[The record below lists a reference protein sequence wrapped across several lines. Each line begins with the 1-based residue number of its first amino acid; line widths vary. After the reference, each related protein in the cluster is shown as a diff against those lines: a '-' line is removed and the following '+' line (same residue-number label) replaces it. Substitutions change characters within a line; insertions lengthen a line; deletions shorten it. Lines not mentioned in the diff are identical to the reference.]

1 MENRAENT
9 SLTAAQFGIQPVLE
23 RPEKLCADRRYSRGK
38 GTAEAQKAP
47 QYRRNFAMKIRSLMV
62 LPLAATMML
71 PAVAQQSTTTPDQQN
86 QATQS
91 QPAPVQNDQNA
102 QAQSSDDISNR
113 QPLQADT
120 REGFWGKINPFARK
134 KYVQRQMTPIR
145 NRVNELDDLTAA
157 NSKNIKDVDS
167 RAQEGIRQS
176 MAKANDADQHALAA
190 GNTAQQA
197 NQTAQQASTR
207 LQTVESVVN
216 NYDQYAT
223 SNQTEIRFRSGAS
236 VLSKNAKAALDDL
249 ASNLKDQKNYII
261 EVQGFA
267 PGAGSVQSSQR
278 MADSVVRYL
287 VENHEIPVYR
297 VYTLGLGNAKVQ
309 AAQTS
314 ADASGRPARP
324 YRGPRVEISVLKNSS
339 VDQLNQQAMAAPQG
353 AVPAAGSQPQSISS
367 PASTNTGMNN
377 SQPATQ
383 QPSPNSQ
390 PQQ

>member
-1 MENRAENT
+1 
-9 SLTAAQFGIQPVLE
+9 
-23 RPEKLCADRRYSRGK
+23 
-38 GTAEAQKAP
+38 
-47 QYRRNFAMKIRSLMV
+47 MKIRSLMV

-102 QAQSSDDISNR
+102 QAQSSAQSSEDISNR
-113 QPLQADT
+113 QPLQSDT

-145 NRVNELDDLTAA
+145 NRLNELDELTAQ
-157 NSKNIKDVDS
+157 NSKNIKDVDA

-190 GNTAQQA
+190 GTTAQQA
-197 NQTAQQASTR
+197 NQTAQQATTR
-207 LQTVESVVN
+207 LQTVESVVS
-216 NYDQYAT
+216 NYDQYTT

-249 ASNLKDQKNYII
+249 ANGLANQKNYII

-267 PGAGSVQSSQR
+267 PGAGSVQTSQR

-287 VENHEIPVYR
+287 VVNHEIPVYR
-297 VYTLGLGNAKVQ
+297 VYTLGMGNAKVQ
-309 AAQTS
+309 AAAQQSS
-314 ADASGRPARP
+314 ADQASEKPTRP

-339 VDQLNQQAMAAPQG
+339 IDQLNQQAMAAPQG
-353 AVPAAGSQPQSISS
+353 TMPAAGSQPQSISS
-367 PASTNTGMNN
+367 PASTNSNTGMNN
-377 SQPATQ
+377 SQPAPQ

>member
-1 MENRAENT
+1 
-9 SLTAAQFGIQPVLE
+9 
-23 RPEKLCADRRYSRGK
+23 
-38 GTAEAQKAP
+38 
-47 QYRRNFAMKIRSLMV
+47 MKIRSLMV

-91 QPAPVQNDQNA
+91 QPAPVQNDQN
-102 QAQSSDDISNR
+102 QAQSSDQISNR
-113 QPLQADT
+113 QPLQSDT

-145 NRVNELDDLTAA
+145 NRVNELDELTAA
-157 NSKNIKDVDS
+157 NSKNIKDVDA

-176 MAKANDADQHALAA
+176 MAKANEADQHALAA
-190 GNTAQQA
+190 GTTAQQA

-223 SNQTEIRFRSGAS
+223 SNQTEIRFRSGA

-249 ASNLKDQKNYII
+249 ANGLKDQKNYII

-267 PGAGSVQSSQR
+267 PGSSAAAVASSQK

-287 VENHEIPVYR
+287 VVNHDIPVYK
-297 VYTLGLGNAKVQ
+297 VYTLGMGNAKVQ
-309 AAQTS
+309 AAAQAS
-314 ADASGRPARP
+314 ADQASEKPARP
-324 YRGPRVEISVLKNSS
+324 YRGSRVEISVLKNSS
-339 VDQLNQQAMAAPQG
+339 VDQLSQQAMAAPQQG
-353 AVPAAGSQPQSISS
+353 AMPGAAPQSQPQSISS

>member
-1 MENRAENT
+1 
-9 SLTAAQFGIQPVLE
+9 
-23 RPEKLCADRRYSRGK
+23 
-38 GTAEAQKAP
+38 
-47 QYRRNFAMKIRSLMV
+47 MKIRSLMV
-62 LPLAATMML
+62 LPLTAAMML

-91 QPAPVQNDQNA
+91 QPAPVQNDQN
-102 QAQSSDDISNR
+102 QAQSSDQISNR
-113 QPLQADT
+113 QPLQSDT

-145 NRVNELDDLTAA
+145 NRVNELDELTAA

-176 MAKANDADQHALAA
+176 MAKANEADQHALAA
-190 GNTAQQA
+190 GTTAQQA
-197 NQTAQQASTR
+197 TQTAQQATTR

-249 ASNLKDQKNYII
+249 AASLKDQKNYII

-267 PGAGSVQSSQR
+267 PGSSAAAITSSQK

-287 VENHEIPVYR
+287 VVNHDIPVYK
-297 VYTLGLGNAKVQ
+297 VYTLGMGNAKVQ
-309 AAQTS
+309 AAAQTS
-314 ADASGRPARP
+314 ADQASEKPARP
-324 YRGPRVEISVLKNSS
+324 YRGSRVEISVLKNSS
-339 VDQLNQQAMAAPQG
+339 VDQLSQQAMAAPQQG
-353 AVPAAGSQPQSISS
+353 AVPGAAPAQSQPQGISS